1 MTELMVT
8 EKEFKMTS
16 LDLANITGKLHKNVI
31 RDIKDEI
38 ENLEKSGINELIF
51 ELVEYKDEKGEKRPC
66 YKFGKRGAMQIGAR
80 YSAEIRYKLIN
91 YVETLENALR
101 DKLKSEWLE
110 SRSKGKMIRK
120 QTTDAIE
127 DYLIPHAIQQGS
139 KNSGMLFM
147 TYSKLV
153 NSICEIEA
161 NQRDNIRDNV
171 LMYISFIEDFIQKT
185 IIEEVENGTYYKD
198 IYKICKTKCET
209 LKTIN
214 PPSKEKYLFPIV
226 AKLK

>member
-1 MTELMVT
+1 MKELMVT

-16 LDLANITGKLHKNVI
+16 LDLANIKGKRHDHIL

-38 ENLEKSGINELIF
+38 DKLGEKGLLIF
-51 ELVEYKDEKGEKRPC
+51 GESKYKNSQN
-66 YKFGKRGAMQIGAR
+66 KFMPMYTLTKKGAMQIGAR
-80 YSAEIRYKLIN
+80 YSAEIRYKLIE
-91 YVETLENALR
+91 YAETLENALR
-101 DKLKSEWLE
+101 EKLKSEWLE

>member
-1 MTELMVT
+1 M
-8 EKEFKMTS
+8 F
-16 LDLANITGKLHKNVI
+16 
-31 RDIKDEI
+31 
-38 ENLEKSGINELIF
+38 
-51 ELVEYKDEKGEKRPC
+51 VEYK
-66 YKFGKRGAMQIGAR
+66 YKNSQNKFMPMYTLNKKGAMQIGAR
-80 YSAEIRYKLIN
+80 YSAEIRYKLIE
-91 YVETLENALR
+91 YAETLENALR
-101 DKLKSEWLE
+101 EKLKSEWLE

-161 NQRDNIRDNV
+161 NQRDNIKDNV

>member
-1 MTELMVT
+1 MKELMVT

-16 LDLANITGKLHKNVI
+16 LDLANITGKRHDHIL

-38 ENLEKSGINELIF
+38 DKLGEKGLLIF
-51 ELVEYKDEKGEKRPC
+51 GESKYKNSQN
-66 YKFGKRGAMQIGAR
+66 KFMPMYTLTKKGAMQIGAR
-80 YSAEIRYKLIN
+80 YSAEIRYKLIE
-91 YVETLENALR
+91 YAETLENALR
-101 DKLKSEWLE
+101 EKLKSEWLE

-161 NQRDNIRDNV
+161 NQRDNIKDNV

-214 PPSKEKYLFPIV
+214 PPSREKYLFPIV

>member
-1 MTELMVT
+1 MKELMVT

-16 LDLANITGKLHKNVI
+16 LDLANITGKRHDHIL

-38 ENLEKSGINELIF
+38 DKLGEKGLLIF
-51 ELVEYKDEKGEKRPC
+51 GESKYKNSQN
-66 YKFGKRGAMQIGAR
+66 KFMPMYTLTKKGAMQIGAR
-80 YSAEIRYKLIN
+80 YSAEIRYKLIE
-91 YVETLENALR
+91 YAETLENALR
-101 DKLKSEWLE
+101 EKLKSEWLE

-161 NQRDNIRDNV
+161 NQRDNIKDNV

-226 AKLK
+226 EKLK